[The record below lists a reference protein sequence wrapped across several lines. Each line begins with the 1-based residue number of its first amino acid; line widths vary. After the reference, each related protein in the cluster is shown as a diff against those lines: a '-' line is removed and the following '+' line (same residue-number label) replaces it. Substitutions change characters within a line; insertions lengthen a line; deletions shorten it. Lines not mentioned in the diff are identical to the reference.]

1 MSKDWDK
8 WKASMGDEKTS
19 ADKNGTWDVVNRTSE
34 AKKEWE
40 RQKHLMDTTPYA
52 SAVGSLMYAM
62 IVTRPDLGF
71 AVGLVSRFMSKPS
84 REHWEAVKWV
94 MRYLKRASE
103 VCLYFTKNDQFQV
116 EGFCASDYSTDRD
129 KRRSV
134 TGHVF
139 QVGGNT
145 VSWRLALQHVVALST
160 TEAEYMALSEATKE
174 GFWLREFC
182 CE

>member
-1 MSKDWDK
+1 MEDSKP
-8 WKASMGDEKTS
+8 
-19 ADKNGTWDVVNRTSE
+19 VVTPVGSQFKLKSLTLE
-34 AKKEWE
+34 EWE